1 MLEILLCCGAGMS
14 SSALTAQC
22 NKSIIANGLG
32 DVAHVEFSPFDN
44 SPRALQEKK
53 RDVIICCPHLA
64 REAKEFI
71 ERKGIDIPVYILPPQ
86 MYGVIN
92 GPEIVQDCKDVIER
106 FYNDPERKNPVQFPG
121 ETNVFQIKRKRAY
134 YNEYPDRRGK

>member
-44 SPRALQEKK
+44 SPRALQE
-53 RDVIICCPHLA
+53 RSA
-64 REAKEFI
+64 
-71 ERKGIDIPVYILPPQ
+71 
-86 MYGVIN
+86 M
-92 GPEIVQDCKDVIER
+92 
-106 FYNDPERKNPVQFPG
+106 
-121 ETNVFQIKRKRAY
+121 
-134 YNEYPDRRGK
+134 